1 MFSGFYTAASG
12 VLMNQRAL
20 NISANN
26 IANVKTSGYRSKRLV
41 KTTFDEQLVRQ
52 MNGQTTAIGGG
63 STISLAEREMT
74 THRQGALVDTGKNFD
89 MAISGDGLFVIQGE
103 DRQYLTRNG
112 HFTQDEDGYLVLKGV
127 GQVMGDGGPI
137 QVEEGGFRVGE
148 NGIIYDN
155 ENGELEQIQI
165 VVPDNYDNLTFYDN
179 GTYCAENGV
188 ALTQVYPEVFQG
200 KLEESGVN
208 LNSEMTRAMEVQRA
222 FQSCSRA
229 LTIID
234 QMNQKSA
241 SEIGK
246 L

>member
-12 VLMNQRAL
+12 MLMNQRSL
-20 NISANN
+20 NMAANN
-26 IANVKTSGYRSKRLV
+26 IANVKTSGYKPKRLV
-41 KTTFDEQLVRQ
+41 KTTFDQQLVRE
-52 MNGQTTAIGGG
+52 MNGRTEGLGQG
-63 STISLAEREMT
+63 STISVGTREMT
-74 THRQGALVDTGKNFD
+74 THGQGPIEDTGKTYD
-89 MAISGDGLFVIQGE
+89 LAINGDGFFVIQGE
-103 DRQYLTRNG
+103 NGQYLTRNG

-127 GQVMGDGGPI
+127 GRVMGDGGPI

-155 ENGELEQIQI
+155 EDGELEQIQI
-165 VVPDNYDNLTFYDN
+165 MVPDNYDNLAFYDN
-179 GTYCAENGV
+179 GTYGAENGV
-188 ALTQVYPEVFQG
+188 VLTQVYPEVYQG

-229 LTIID
+229 LTIVD

>member
-26 IANVKTSGYRSKRLV
+26 IANVKTSGYQSKRLV

-52 MNGQTTAIGGG
+52 MNGQTTGIGGG
-63 STISLAEREMT
+63 STISVAEREMT

-127 GQVMGDGGPI
+127 GRVMGDGGPI

-155 ENGELEQIQI
+155 EDGELEQIQI
-165 VVPDNYDNLTFYDN
+165 MVPDNYDNLAFYDN
-179 GTYCAENGV
+179 GTYGAENV
-188 ALTQVYPEVFQG
+188 WF
-200 KLEESGVN
+200 
-208 LNSEMTRAMEVQRA
+208 
-222 FQSCSRA
+222 
-229 LTIID
+229 
-234 QMNQKSA
+234 
-241 SEIGK
+241 
-246 L
+246 

>member
-155 ENGELEQIQI
+155 ENCG
-165 VVPDNYDNLTFYDN
+165 
-179 GTYCAENGV
+179 
-188 ALTQVYPEVFQG
+188 
-200 KLEESGVN
+200 S
-208 LNSEMTRAMEVQRA
+208 
-222 FQSCSRA
+222 
-229 LTIID
+229 
-234 QMNQKSA
+234 
-241 SEIGK
+241 
-246 L
+246 

>member
-26 IANVKTSGYRSKRLV
+26 IANVKTSGYQSKRLV

-52 MNGQTTAIGGG
+52 MNGQTTGIGGG
-63 STISLAEREMT
+63 STISVAEREMT

-112 HFTQDEDGYLVLKGV
+112 HFTKDEDGYLVLKGI
-127 GQVMGDGGPI
+127 GRVMGDGGPI

-155 ENGELEQIQI
+155 EDGELEQIQI
-165 VVPDNYDNLTFYDN
+165 MVPDNYDNLAFYDN
-179 GTYCAENGV
+179 G
-188 ALTQVYPEVFQG
+188 TQVYPEVYQG

-229 LTIID
+229 LTIVD

>member
-26 IANVKTSGYRSKRLV
+26 IANVKTSGYQSKRLV

-52 MNGQTTAIGGG
+52 MNGQTTGIGGG
-63 STISLAEREMT
+63 STISVA
-74 THRQGALVDTGKNFD
+74 D

-127 GQVMGDGGPI
+127 GRVMGDGGPI

-155 ENGELEQIQI
+155 EDGELEQIQI
-165 VVPDNYDNLTFYDN
+165 MVPDNYDNLAFYDN
-179 GTYCAENGV
+179 GTYGAENGV
-188 ALTQVYPEVFQG
+188 VLTQVYPEVYQG

-229 LTIID
+229 LTIVD

>member
-12 VLMNQRAL
+12 MLMNQRSL
-20 NISANN
+20 NMAANN
-26 IANVKTSGYRSKRLV
+26 IANVKTSGYKPKRLV
-41 KTTFDEQLVRQ
+41 KTTFDQQLVRE
-52 MNGQTTAIGGG
+52 MNGRTEGLGQG
-63 STISLAEREMT
+63 STISVGTREMT
-74 THRQGALVDTGKNFD
+74 THGQGPIEDTGKTYD
-89 MAISGDGLFVIQGE
+89 LAINGDGFFVIQGE
-103 DRQYLTRNG
+103 NGQYLTRNG
-112 HFTQDEDGYLVLKGV
+112 HFTQDEDGYLVLKGI
-127 GQVMGDGGPI
+127 GRVMGDGGPI

-155 ENGELEQIQI
+155 EDGELEQIQI
-165 VVPDNYDNLTFYDN
+165 MVPDNYDNLAFYDN
-179 GTYCAENGV
+179 GTYGAENGV
-188 ALTQVYPEVFQG
+188 VLTQVYPEVYQG

-229 LTIID
+229 LTIVD

>member
-26 IANVKTSGYRSKRLV
+26 IANVKTSGYQSKRLV

-52 MNGQTTAIGGG
+52 MNGQTTGIGGG
-63 STISLAEREMT
+63 STISVAEREMT

-112 HFTQDEDGYLVLKGV
+112 HFTQDEDGYLVLKGI
-127 GQVMGDGGPI
+127 GRVMGDGGPI

-148 NGIIYDN
+148 NGIIYDS
-155 ENGELEQIQI
+155 EDGEL
-165 VVPDNYDNLTFYDN
+165 
-179 GTYCAENGV
+179 A
-188 ALTQVYPEVFQG
+188 QVYPEVYQG

-229 LTIID
+229 LTIVD